1 MSLRDTIEGARR
13 EAEGNVVGR
22 PKKEAEAVTGGEDER
37 HGFSR
42 SSAAKAR
49 PAREAA
55 SSVRTASSS
64 SAGAGGGLFGGAGE
78 TKEQK
83 KERKRRE
90 REESD
95 LRNRVY
101 DAVLR
106 GIDGYR
112 KTERTF
118 WVFVGVGFGLA
129 VISLAIN
136 WATGGTTDISS
147 PAGAAGAGTLVL
159 AYVFIIAGIVYDF
172 AKRRPFRKQ
181 AQARVSGLTDKKLL
195 DLYERERAAEEKRAA
210 ERAER
215 KAARKK

>member
-22 PKKEAEAVTGGEDER
+22 PKKEAEAVTGGEDEK
-37 HGFSR
+37 HGFAR

-55 SSVRTASSS
+55 SSVRTAGKS
-64 SAGAGGGLFGGAGE
+64 SAASAGGGLFGGSGE

-136 WATGGTTDISS
+136 WATGGTTDITT

-181 AQARVSGLTDKKLL
+181 AQARVSGLSDKKLL
-195 DLYERERAAEEKRAA
+195 DMYERERAAEEKRAA
-210 ERAER
+210 ARAEK
-215 KAARKK
+215 KAARK

>member
-37 HGFSR
+37 HGFAR

-55 SSVRTASSS
+55 SSVRAAGKSSS
-64 SAGAGGGLFGGAGE
+64 SGGGLFGGAGE

-83 KERKRRE
+83 KERRRRE

-112 KTERTF
+112 ETERTF
-118 WVFVGVGFGLA
+118 WVLVGVGFGLA
-129 VISLAIN
+129 VISLVIN
-136 WATGGTTDISS
+136 WATGGTTDITT

-181 AQARVSGLTDKKLL
+181 AQARVSGLSDKKLL
-195 DLYERERAAEEKRAA
+195 DMYERERAAEEKRAA
-210 ERAER
+210 ARAEK
-215 KAARKK
+215 KAARK

>member
-22 PKKEAEAVTGGEDER
+22 PKKESEAVTGSDDER

-55 SSVRTASSS
+55 SSVRTVKKSSS
-64 SAGAGGGLFGGAGE
+64 GAAPAVE

-90 REESD
+90 REEAD

-106 GIDGYR
+106 GIEGYR

-118 WVFVGVGFGLA
+118 WVLVGVGFGLA

-136 WATGGTTDISS
+136 WATGGTTDLSS
-147 PAGAAGAGTLVL
+147 PAGISSTTTLVL
-159 AYVFIIAGIVYDF
+159 AYGFIIAGIVYDF
-172 AKRRPFRKQ
+172 AKRRPYRKQ
-181 AQARVSGLTDKKLL
+181 AQARVSGLTDKKLYS
-195 DLYERERAAEEKRAA
+195 LYEHERAAEEKRTA
-210 ERAER
+210 EKIER
-215 KAARKK
+215 KAKKKAGR